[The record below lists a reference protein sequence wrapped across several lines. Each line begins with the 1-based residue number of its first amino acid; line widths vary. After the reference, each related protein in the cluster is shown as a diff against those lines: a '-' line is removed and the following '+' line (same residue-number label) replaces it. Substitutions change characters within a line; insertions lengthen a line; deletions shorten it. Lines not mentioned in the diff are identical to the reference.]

1 MSQIYTINCFD
12 ANNAVQSDMQAIENN
27 FETLRTL
34 FSGSGSPANPIAGMP
49 WAHPGGVNGL
59 RMRDVANA
67 AWLAVLVGDADYK
80 VWLYRNDAA
89 PGMQIDTTV
98 SDRVLAIKGGTQAY
112 NVAGGTGAGSW
123 TITGLSNSTA
133 GAHAHTGSGTT
144 STVSQT
150 SAYASALTQ
159 NGANVHNHT
168 YSFTTSYDNAHTHN
182 IAHAGTSRPAA
193 AVGTLQKPV
202 LT

>member
-34 FSGSGSPANPIAGMP
+34 FSGTGSPANPIAGMP

-112 NVAGGTGAGSW
+112 NVSGGTGAGSW
-123 TITGLSNSTA
+123 TITGLSNDTQ
-133 GAHAHTGSGTT
+133 GAHQHTGGGTT
-144 STVSQT
+144 ST
-150 SAYASALTQ
+150 YSALTQ
-159 NGANVHNHT
+159 YASAIGNGANAHAHT
-168 YSFTTSYDNAHTHN
+168 YSFTTSSNGSHLHT
-182 IAHAGTSRPAA
+182 ITHAGTSRPAA

>member
-27 FETLRTL
+27 FETLRTM

-49 WAHPGGVNGL
+49 WAHAGGVNGL

-98 SDRVLAIKGGTQAY
+98 SDRVLAIKGGSAAY

-123 TITGLSNSTA
+123 TITGMINETTT
-133 GAHAHTGSGTT
+133 HNHTGSKYPQGTLAGGIT
-144 STVSQT
+144 
-150 SAYASALTQ
+150 L
-159 NGANVHNHT
+159 GEGG
-168 YSFTTSYDNAHTHN
+168 AHTHPITHN
-182 IAHAGTSRPAA
+182 GTSRPSA